1 MFETLFYRWENGTKV
16 TKTIQQRVKLCT
28 LTYPVAMNVA
38 VLSAR
43 VCARILLRELKTARF
58 PLPSLI
64 LTRDYTETTYA
75 KRRSQSD
82 HSTLIIIL
90 ILCLTAQNICS
101 WYKVAAFS
109 MYDTHKMLIS
119 LCSDFIYFW
128 PSVCTTILFILYE
141 YVRYS
146 WYLYMF
152 RVDRLIIRNCVIY
165 VYTVNR
171 HC

>member
-1 MFETLFYRWENGTKV
+1 VSYEHPKCVHIFGTLFYWWENGTKV
-16 TKTIQQRVKLCT
+16 TKIIQQRVKLCT

-38 VLSAR
+38 VPSAR

-58 PLPSLI
+58 PLPFLI

-119 LCSDFIYFW
+119 ICSD
-128 PSVCTTILFILYE
+128 LFI
-141 YVRYS
+141 
-146 WYLYMF
+146 F
-152 RVDRLIIRNCVIY
+152 
-165 VYTVNR
+165 NR
-171 HC
+171 QYAQLLFLFCMSMLDTRGICTCFESIDSSSGTA